1 MTALSRHK
9 QPRCPSCEVRLHGH
23 SSWFRLAIS
32 QKAEASY
39 QHTGTSRFGN
49 CPGGSH
55 APLHLLPAQAPLS
68 SMASTDSL
76 SLVAKESSDGSSRTL
91 VNSLSKSVETS
102 PTAGCKSATRSRKD
116 GMESQ
121 FRAINAAWR
130 GGSGV
135 LLHKLVETQVF
146 IKQTAEENTL
156 LRNYLDLTRAI
167 RTWRSNTT
175 EVGLVT
181 SLH

>member
-1 MTALSRHK
+1 
-9 QPRCPSCEVRLHGH
+9 
-23 SSWFRLAIS
+23 
-32 QKAEASY
+32 
-39 QHTGTSRFGN
+39 
-49 CPGGSH
+49 
-55 APLHLLPAQAPLS
+55 
-68 SMASTDSL
+68 
-76 SLVAKESSDGSSRTL
+76 
-91 VNSLSKSVETS
+91 
-102 PTAGCKSATRSRKD
+102 
-116 GMESQ
+116 
-121 FRAINAAWR
+121 
-130 GGSGV
+130 V